1 VRLFGGDP
9 RIDTRSVRTRFAN
22 GEELFQV
29 WNAEVVQGMSVL
41 PLASGAH
48 NLLESYDDKSDL
60 SNVQMSVN
68 SYVGITYDDKSDLGN
83 GDK

>member
-1 VRLFGGDP
+1 
-9 RIDTRSVRTRFAN
+9 
-22 GEELFQV
+22 
-29 WNAEVVQGMSVL
+29 MSVL